1 MSGEGLSLTSLF
13 ELCGRLQAS
22 DMDYELGSA
31 TDEAVTI
38 MIARPGG
45 RWRIELHHD
54 GTVEMQLMQDGA
66 ETASPRPSALQP
78 KRWMRKEHLVASR
91 PGRTGLQVIHQ
102 HAIRDLTDHL
112 DDLVS

>member
-1 MSGEGLSLTSLF
+1 
-13 ELCGRLQAS
+13 
-22 DMDYELGSA
+22 MDFELGSA
-31 TDEAVTI
+31 RDDAVTI

-54 GTVEMQLMQDGA
+54 GAVEMQLMQDGA
-66 ETASPRPSALQP
+66 ETAPSRRSALQP

-91 PGRTGLQVIHQ
+91 PGRSGLQVLHQ
-102 HAIRDLTDHL
+102 HAVRDLADHL